1 MSNSKPMGLYT
12 EGSLYGA
19 GGGGGGGEG
28 LYPEVYVKKFSCS
41 GAEQNDDELED
52 SISVVRHSSLLL
64 IMKWGGELTPF
75 GREQAVEMGK
85 ACRFLLYILKP
96 SFHLVVSCRWH
107 DKWLMY

>member
-1 MSNSKPMGLYT
+1 MGLYT

-19 GGGGGGGEG
+19 GGG
-28 LYPEVYVKKFSCS
+28 LYPEVYVNKFSCS

-96 SFHLVVSCRWH
+96 IVSIWSLVVAGTTSG
-107 DKWLMY
+107 